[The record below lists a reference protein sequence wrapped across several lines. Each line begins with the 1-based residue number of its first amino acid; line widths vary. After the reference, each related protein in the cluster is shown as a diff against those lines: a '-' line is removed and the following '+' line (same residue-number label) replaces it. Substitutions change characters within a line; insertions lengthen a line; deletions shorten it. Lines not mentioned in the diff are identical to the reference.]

1 MIFPSLLVYVVPR
14 MARMS
19 PSLRA
24 SNEGLPRPRVARAQ
38 GTNRA
43 IPPLLADF
51 FSILLGLLRFFVSI
65 NVPNKDCASIVIHE
79 SFDPI
84 PDMGRSI
91 DSSIFVMRH
100 ATFDAT
106 DFLKHIGP
114 TLDCRHLSF

>member
-1 MIFPSLLVYVVPR
+1 MTVRRKSIRYVEP
-14 MARMS
+14 
-19 PSLRA
+19 LR
-24 SNEGLPRPRVARAQ
+24 EVRTP
-38 GTNRA
+38 
-43 IPPLLADF
+43 LADF
-51 FSILLGLLRFFVSI
+51 VSILVGLLRFFVSI
-65 NVPNKDCASIVIHE
+65 NVPNKDRASFVIHE

-114 TLDCRHLSF
+114 TLDPRHLAF